1 MGMLLVSVIV
11 ALVIIYRT
19 DFFDEARGKMKEKTI
34 G

>member
-1 MGMLLVSVIV
+1 V